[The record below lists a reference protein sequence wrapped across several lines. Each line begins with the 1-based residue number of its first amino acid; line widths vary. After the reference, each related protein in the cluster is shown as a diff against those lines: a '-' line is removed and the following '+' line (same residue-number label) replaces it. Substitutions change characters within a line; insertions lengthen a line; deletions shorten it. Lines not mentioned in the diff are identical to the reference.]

1 MPDQLSDELRSLFDQ
16 VTDARIPAAAELH
29 EYFQARGLSIK
40 PAGPNLERPPW
51 STIVAPED
59 SFVEIGGDSVAG
71 IRFGDDPRGYGAY
84 AEIVVTTGTLAEVE
98 AVTGPL
104 SSMVSR
110 MTRHEA
116 LFARA
121 VIHGHRIPVHVVHD
135 QGAVKTVT
143 VQFERNV

>member
-1 MPDQLSDELRSLFDQ
+1 MPDQLSNELRGLFAQ
-16 VTDARIPAAAELH
+16 VADTRVPAAAELH
-29 EYFQARGLSIK
+29 AYFEARGLSIN

-59 SFVEIGGDSVAG
+59 SFVEIGGGSVAG

-84 AEIVVTTGTLAEVE
+84 AEIVVTTGTLQEVE

-104 SSMVSR
+104 APMVSR
-110 MTRHEA
+110 MTRYEA

-135 QGAVKTVT
+135 NGAVKTVT
-143 VQFERNV
+143 VEFDRG